1 MDPDE
6 FLRIYRTTPETT
18 SRPEISAEDMHD
30 IEAATQSFHL
40 FSKIM
45 IGVTLG
51 CLAYLLG
58 HIIARLA

>member
-6 FLRIYRTTPETT
+6 FLRMYRTTPKTT
-18 SRPEISAEDMHD
+18 SRPEIPAEDMHD
-30 IEAATQSFHL
+30 IEPATQSFHL
-40 FSKIM
+40 FIKIM

-58 HIIARLA
+58 HIIVRLA